1 MFYRYI
7 LGSFLSV
14 GNKVCGIN
22 MGATCGSFIL
32 KPSHGSYLKQ
42 TCSYTSIPLKALMWC
57 DAYNSIFLVLS
68 FRALQDSPPLPMCT
82 DSGYKDKRIVE
93 RDHLIHVLHF
103 NTIVVVCNI
112 ELQ

>member
-1 MFYRYI
+1 MCFIDIYWA
-7 LGSFLSV
+7 

-42 TCSYTSIPLKALMWC
+42 TCIYTSIPLKALMWC

-68 FRALQDSPPLPMCT
+68 FRALQDFFSCA
-82 DSGYKDKRIVE
+82 
-93 RDHLIHVLHF
+93 LILVIK
-103 NTIVVVCNI
+103 TR
-112 ELQ
+112 E

>member
-32 KPSHGSYLKQ
+32 KPSHGL
-42 TCSYTSIPLKALMWC
+42 YTSIPLKALMWC
-57 DAYNSIFLVLS
+57 DAYNCIFLVLS
-68 FRALQDSPPLPMCT
+68 FRALQGFFFMCT

-103 NTIVVVCNI
+103 NTIVVACNI

>member
-42 TCSYTSIPLKALMWC
+42 TCIYTSIPLKALMWC

-68 FRALQDSPPLPMCT
+68 FRALQDFFFMCT

-103 NTIVVVCNI
+103 NTIVVACDI